1 MKFRENFLNASI
13 FFRLYRRY
21 GANVRDRL
29 RDQKN
34 NTFRGWGGSAASA
47 PKLIIE
53 LFTLSF
59 WIHGLQTDSLVN
71 SGDPHEMQ
79 LQCTCISS
87 ESALFVK
94 TKSNLHGRNTS
105 YL

>member
-1 MKFRENFLNASI
+1 M
-13 FFRLYRRY
+13 
-21 GANVRDRL
+21 NVRDRL
-29 RDQKN
+29 RDQKK
-34 NTFRGWGGSAASA
+34 NTFRGWGGGGGGGGSAASA

-71 SGDPHEMQ
+71 SGDPHDMQ

-105 YL
+105 YSYFKNFYL

>member
-1 MKFRENFLNASI
+1 M
-13 FFRLYRRY
+13 
-21 GANVRDRL
+21 NVRDRL

-34 NTFRGWGGSAASA
+34 TLFGVGAASA
-47 PKLIIE
+47 PKLVIE

-71 SGDPHEMQ
+71 SEDPHEMQ

-105 YL
+105 YS